1 MACSRARVTRVTRVP
16 RVTRGVTERH
26 PQPHRLR
33 LRARERAS
41 ERRRRSSARVPVVRG
56 ETENGDDARDA
67 Q

>member
-1 MACSRARVTRVTRVP
+1 MTFTRARVT

-41 ERRRRSSARVPVVRG
+41 ERRRRSSARGVPVVRG
-56 ETENGDDARDA
+56 GDGKR
-67 Q
+67 

>member
-1 MACSRARVTRVTRVP
+1 MTYMRARVTRVTR
-16 RVTRGVTERH
+16 GVTDRH

-56 ETENGDDARDA
+56 GDGKR
-67 Q
+67 